1 MEALGSAAAMLARAG
16 HAAELARVH
25 GARPAYAPLAAAN
38 GILAKT
44 AVNVVSV
51 PERFH
56 YWLQPGRIDV
66 GLLGAD
72 LVDRMGDINSAVIG
86 DYNRPTVRLPDAG
99 GAPEIGAAARGSIA
113 LVQQSERGLAGVVAF
128 VSTVGG
134 GPAAGDRKRF
144 GPLGE
149 GPTTIVTDLG
159 VCEPDSDNAAPRLA
173 ALQAGGTATSA
184 KARTGWN
191 LEVAPNVAM
200 RPTPTERER
209 ATPRGF
215 ERAAG

>member
-86 DYNRPTVRLPDAG
+86 DYNRRTVRLPDAG
-99 GAPEIGAAARGSIA
+99 GAPEIGAAARGS
-113 LVQQSERGLAGVVAF
+113 GVVAF
-128 VSTVGG
+128 VSTGGGG

-191 LEVAPNVAM
+191 LEIAPNVAM